1 MSSELE
7 YDLRRRQASQRK
19 RLKVLQM
26 AGSCFAQGG
35 FNKTTVEAVA
45 RKAGVS
51 KGLVFHFFG
60 SKQALIEAVVED
72 GLSQWSTLSVYRASG
87 IGDDPLAE
95 LSALFL
101 ASFDFVQQHPV
112 LLLFARNEDELAQK
126 HRKKILRQNRLW
138 RKRVEETLRRG
149 VLQGDIR
156 EIDTTRVA
164 DIFHQLQTTLLTN
177 ASLKASVPRYDRD
190 TINAALDI
198 FIAGIRSP

>member
-164 DIFHQLQTTLLTN
+164 DIFHQL
-177 ASLKASVPRYDRD
+177 D
-190 TINAALDI
+190 NAADQ
-198 FIAGIRSP
+198 REP